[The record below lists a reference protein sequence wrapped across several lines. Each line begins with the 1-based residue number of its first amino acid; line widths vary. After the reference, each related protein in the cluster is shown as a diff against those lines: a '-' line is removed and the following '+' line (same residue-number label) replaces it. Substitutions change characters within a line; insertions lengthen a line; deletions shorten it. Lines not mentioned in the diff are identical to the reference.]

1 MSIATSQSEIPAR
14 ACSPEGAQPRNSE
27 DAWLAQELLFEWQHN
42 TVLKN
47 R

>member
-27 DAWLAQELLFEWQHN
+27 DAWLVQELLLERQPDAVF
-42 TVLKN
+42 KN